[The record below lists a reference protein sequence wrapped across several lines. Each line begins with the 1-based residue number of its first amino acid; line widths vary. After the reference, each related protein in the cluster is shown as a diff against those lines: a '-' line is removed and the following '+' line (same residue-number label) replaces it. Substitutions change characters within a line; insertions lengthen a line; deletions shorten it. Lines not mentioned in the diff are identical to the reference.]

1 MTKVM
6 YKVMMGQIN
15 GRGGHEVEVMYDV
28 LIVAEFAP
36 RQDLTAYELAQAR
49 AVIGECRVF
58 HEREWDALQLAQRH
72 WKRRSS
78 GLGPGYIQHHSN
90 GEG

>member
-1 MTKVM
+1 MTEVM
-6 YKVMMGQIN
+6 YKVMMGQVK
-15 GRGGHEVEVMYDV
+15 GKGGHEVEVVYDV
-28 LIVAEFAP
+28 LIGATFAP
-36 RQDLTAYELAQAR
+36 LHDLTAYELAQAR
-49 AVIGECRVF
+49 AVIGEYRVF

-90 GEG
+90 GED